1 MQFVYFFL
9 YSASTCDIIR
19 RTKDVIILNIRNFV
33 LSFYENAANGIHI
46 QRLEK
51 PREAKEFHTHVYFQ
65 IYYIKKGSLTHFV
78 EDYSSKLSAG
88 DMFII
93 PPGVVHRI
101 EDDEG
106 ISFYS
111 LSFMPEIIEE
121 MSHTA
126 SFAANFLHQVS
137 REGHTRSKIT
147 VPSEEVLRIET
158 LIEQIYEEFQKN
170 NLAGGE
176 IIKMYTALLVSL
188 FARIYFDTSN
198 ELPIPQSKD
207 KNHLMLYCIDY
218 IKLNYF
224 KSISLEDML
233 RLSTLSKGEFCKRFR
248 EITGHSFL
256 EYLHLCRIRK
266 ACEHIKNGDKMS
278 TVYSFCGYD
287 DYSVFYRNFV
297 KIMGISPAKYKD
309 VNSKS

>member
-1 MQFVYFFL
+1 M
-9 YSASTCDIIR
+9 
-19 RTKDVIILNIRNFV
+19 NIRNFV
-33 LSFYENAANGIHI
+33 LSFYDNAADGIHI

-111 LSFMPEIIEE
+111 LSFMPEIIDE

-126 SFAANFLHQVS
+126 SFAANFLKQVS
-137 REGHTRSKIT
+137 SLGHIRPKIT
-147 VPSEEVLRIET
+147 VPADEVLRIET
-158 LIEQIYEEFQKN
+158 LVEQTYSEFQKN

-176 IIKMYTALLVSL
+176 IVKMYTALLISL
-188 FARIYFDTSN
+188 FARIYFDSSN
-198 ELPIPQSKD
+198 ELLLPDSED
-207 KNHLMLYCIDY
+207 KNHLMLYCINY

-233 RLSTLSKGEFCKRFR
+233 RLSALSKSEFCKHFR
-248 EITGHSFL
+248 EMTGHSFL
-256 EYLHLCRIRK
+256 SYLNHCRIRK
-266 ACEHIKNGDKMS
+266 ACERIKNGDKITS
-278 TVYSFCGYD
+278 VYSFCGYE
-287 DYSVFYRNFV
+287 DYSSFYHNFV
-297 KIMGISPAKYKD
+297 KIMGVSPARYKC
-309 VNSKS
+309 NTMEKNASQKS

>member
-1 MQFVYFFL
+1 
-9 YSASTCDIIR
+9 
-19 RTKDVIILNIRNFV
+19 LNVRNFV
-33 LSFYENAANGIHI
+33 LSFYANAADGIHI

-78 EDYSSKLSAG
+78 ENYSSKLSAG

-121 MSHTA
+121 MSHVA
-126 SFAANFLHQVS
+126 SFAANFLKQIS
-137 REGHTRSKIT
+137 SMGHIRPKIT
-147 VPSEEVLRIET
+147 VPADEVLRIET
-158 LIEQIYEEFQKN
+158 LIEQIYDEFQKN

-176 IIKMYTALLVSL
+176 IVKIYTALLISL
-188 FARIYFDTSN
+188 FARIYFDSSN
-198 ELPIPQSKD
+198 ELPLPKSED
-207 KNHLMLYCIDY
+207 KNRLMLYCIDY

-224 KSISLEDML
+224 KNLTLEDML
-233 RLSTLSKGEFCKRFR
+233 RLSALSKGEFCRRFR
-248 EITGHSFL
+248 EMTGDSFL
-256 EYLHLCRIRK
+256 SYLNRCRIRK
-266 ACEHIKNGDKMS
+266 ACERINNGDKITS
-278 TVYSFCGYD
+278 VYSFCGYD
-287 DYSVFYRNFV
+287 DYSAFYRNFV
-297 KIMGISPAKYKD
+297 KVMGISPAQYKHNAGKSD
-309 VNSKS
+309 VI

>member
-1 MQFVYFFL
+1 M
-9 YSASTCDIIR
+9 YSGATCDIIR
-19 RTKDVIILNIRNFV
+19 HEKDVISLNIRNFV
-33 LSFYENAANGIHI
+33 LSFYDNAADGIHI

-126 SFAANFLHQVS
+126 SFAANFLH
-137 REGHTRSKIT
+137 RIEKETCIRPKIT
-147 VPSEEVLRIET
+147 LPPKEVLRIET
-158 LIEQIYEEFQKN
+158 LVEQIYDEFQNKA
-170 NLAGGE
+170 LAGGE
-176 IIKMYTALLVSL
+176 IVKMYTALLISL
-188 FARIYFDTSN
+188 FARIYYDLSN

-224 KSISLEDML
+224 KSLSIEDML
-233 RLSTLSKGEFCKRFR
+233 RLSALSRSDFCVRFR
-248 EITGHSFL
+248 EITGYSFL
-256 EYLHLCRIRK
+256 QYLNICRIKK
-266 ACEHIKNGDKMS
+266 ACEHIKNGEKITS
-278 TVYSFCGYD
+278 IYSFCGYD
-287 DYSVFYRNFV
+287 DFSTFYRNFV
-297 KIMGISPAKYKD
+297 KVTGVSPAQYREANKK
-309 VNSKS
+309 

>member
-1 MQFVYFFL
+1 MIQSYKKGGV
-9 YSASTCDIIR
+9 D
-19 RTKDVIILNIRNFV
+19 ILNVRNFV
-33 LSFYENAANGIHI
+33 LSFYANAADGIHI

-78 EDYSSKLSAG
+78 ENHSSKLSAG

-121 MSHTA
+121 MSHVA
-126 SFAANFLHQVS
+126 SFAANFLKQVS
-137 REGHTRSKIT
+137 SLGHIRPKIT
-147 VPSEEVLRIET
+147 VPAEEVLRIET
-158 LIEQIYEEFQKN
+158 LIEQIYDEFQKN
-170 NLAGGE
+170 DLAGGE
-176 IIKMYTALLVSL
+176 IIKMYTALLLSL
-188 FARIYFDTSN
+188 FARIYFIDSD
-198 ELPIPQSKD
+198 ELPFPDSED

-224 KSISLEDML
+224 KNISLDDML
-233 RLSTLSKGEFCKRFR
+233 RLSALSKSEFCKRFR
-248 EITGHSFL
+248 EMTGYSFL
-256 EYLHLCRIRK
+256 KYLSQCRIRK
-266 ACEHIKNGDKMS
+266 ACERIKNGDKITS
-278 TVYSFCGYD
+278 VYSFCGYD
-287 DYSVFYRNFV
+287 DYSAFYRNFV
-297 KIMGISPAKYKD
+297 KVMGISPAQYKH
-309 VNSKS
+309 NAGKSDIT

>member
-1 MQFVYFFL
+1 MNV
-9 YSASTCDIIR
+9 
-19 RTKDVIILNIRNFV
+19 RNFV
-33 LSFYENAANGIHI
+33 LSFYANAADGIHI

-78 EDYSSKLSAG
+78 ENYSSKLSAG

-121 MSHTA
+121 MSHVA
-126 SFAANFLHQVS
+126 SFAANFLKQIS
-137 REGHTRSKIT
+137 SMGHIRPKIT
-147 VPSEEVLRIET
+147 VPADEVLRIET
-158 LIEQIYEEFQKN
+158 LIEQIYDEFQKN

-176 IIKMYTALLVSL
+176 IVKIYTALLISL
-188 FARIYFDTSN
+188 FARIYFDSSN
-198 ELPIPQSKD
+198 ELPLPKSED
-207 KNHLMLYCIDY
+207 KNRLMLYCIDY

-224 KSISLEDML
+224 KNLTLEDML
-233 RLSTLSKGEFCKRFR
+233 RLSALSKGEFCRRFR
-248 EITGHSFL
+248 EMTGDSFL
-256 EYLHLCRIRK
+256 SYLNRCRIRK
-266 ACEHIKNGDKMS
+266 ACERINNGDKITS
-278 TVYSFCGYD
+278 VYSFCGYD
-287 DYSVFYRNFV
+287 DYSAFYRNFV
-297 KIMGISPAKYKD
+297 KVMGISPAQYKHNAGKSD
-309 VNSKS
+309 VI

>member
-1 MQFVYFFL
+1 MIQSYKKGGV
-9 YSASTCDIIR
+9 D
-19 RTKDVIILNIRNFV
+19 ILNVRNFV
-33 LSFYENAANGIHI
+33 LSFYANAADGIHI

-78 EDYSSKLSAG
+78 ENHSSKLSAG

-121 MSHTA
+121 MSHAA
-126 SFAANFLHQVS
+126 SFAANFLKQVS
-137 REGHTRSKIT
+137 SLGHIRPKIT
-147 VPSEEVLRIET
+147 VPADEVLRIET
-158 LIEQIYEEFQKN
+158 LIEQIYDEFQKN

-176 IIKMYTALLVSL
+176 IVKIYTALLISL
-188 FARIYFDTSN
+188 FARIYFDSSN
-198 ELPIPQSKD
+198 ELPLPKSED
-207 KNHLMLYCIDY
+207 KNRLMLYCIDY

-224 KSISLEDML
+224 KNLTLEDML
-233 RLSTLSKGEFCKRFR
+233 RLSALSKGEFCRRFR
-248 EITGHSFL
+248 EMTGDSFL
-256 EYLHLCRIRK
+256 SYLNRCRIRK
-266 ACEHIKNGDKMS
+266 ACERINNGDKITS
-278 TVYSFCGYD
+278 VYSFCGYD
-287 DYSVFYRNFV
+287 DYSAFYRNFV
-297 KIMGISPAKYKD
+297 KVMGISPAQYKHNAGKSD
-309 VNSKS
+309 VT

>member
-1 MQFVYFFL
+1 MIQSYKKGGV
-9 YSASTCDIIR
+9 D
-19 RTKDVIILNIRNFV
+19 ILNVRNFV
-33 LSFYENAANGIHI
+33 LSFYANAADGIHI

-78 EDYSSKLSAG
+78 ENYSSKLSAG

-121 MSHTA
+121 MSHVA
-126 SFAANFLHQVS
+126 SFAANFLKQIS
-137 REGHTRSKIT
+137 SMGHIRPKIT
-147 VPSEEVLRIET
+147 VPADEVLRIET
-158 LIEQIYEEFQKN
+158 LIEQIYDEFQKN

-176 IIKMYTALLVSL
+176 IVKIYTALLISL
-188 FARIYFDTSN
+188 FARIYFDSSN
-198 ELPIPQSKD
+198 ELPLPKSED
-207 KNHLMLYCIDY
+207 KNRLMLYCIDY

-224 KSISLEDML
+224 KNLTLEDML
-233 RLSTLSKGEFCKRFR
+233 RLSALSKGEFCRRFR
-248 EITGHSFL
+248 EMTGDSFL
-256 EYLHLCRIRK
+256 SYLNRCRIRK
-266 ACEHIKNGDKMS
+266 ACERINNGDKITS
-278 TVYSFCGYD
+278 VYSFCGYD
-287 DYSVFYRNFV
+287 DYSAFYRNFV
-297 KIMGISPAKYKD
+297 KVMGISPAQYKHNAGKSD
-309 VNSKS
+309 VI